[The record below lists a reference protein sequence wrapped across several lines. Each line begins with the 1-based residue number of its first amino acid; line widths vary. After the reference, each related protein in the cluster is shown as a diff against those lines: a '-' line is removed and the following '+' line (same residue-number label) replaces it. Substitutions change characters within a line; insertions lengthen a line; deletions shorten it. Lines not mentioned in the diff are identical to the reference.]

1 MAKASIDFNAAD
13 IAAQAEE
20 ARQSDLD
27 ALPYGIIKLD
37 RQCRV
42 TFFSETE
49 ARLSGHGVI
58 PLGQNLFDIS
68 QCPNREELR
77 AQIKRAMENA
87 PADFEL
93 AWVGDLNAPLREMR
107 IRVQSARDGGVWM
120 FIERD

>member
-1 MAKASIDFNAAD
+1 MAKASIDFNAPD
-13 IAAQAEE
+13 IAAQAEQ

-27 ALPYGIIKLD
+27 ILPFGVIKLD

-49 ARLSGHGVI
+49 SRLSGHGVM
-58 PLGQNLFDIS
+58 PLGQNLFDLS

-93 AWVGDLNAPLREMR
+93 AWVGDLNDPLREMR
-107 IRVQSARDGGVWM
+107 IRVQSSRNGGVWM

>member
-1 MAKASIDFNAAD
+1 MAKASIDFNAAN

-27 ALPYGIIKLD
+27 SLPYGVIKLD

-42 TFFSETE
+42 IFFSKTE
-49 ARLSGHGVI
+49 ARLSGHNV
-58 PLGQNLFDIS
+58 PVGQNLFDFS
-68 QCPNREELR
+68 PCPNREELR
-77 AQIKRAMENA
+77 AQIKRAKENA
-87 PADFEL
+87 PADLEL
-93 AWVGDLNAPLREMR
+93 AWVGDLNDPLREMR